1 MYSPDGLCPLSD
13 DNLAFGPK
21 PLELGLIVATTAFRI
36 AAALLAYRLYRRYR
50 ETRFAAVTFV
60 LGVTAVFPYVE
71 FMEPPETFMREWL
84 PSAASGLAML
94 LTALVLVRTL
104 TELSLALDEVTKSRD
119 RLEQRVQERTS
130 ALQDSN
136 VALEGQIQERKRV
149 EEALLASQSDL
160 RSSQRDLRVLAA
172 RLIAAQEEERKRL
185 ARELHDDTSQTLA
198 ALALEIANLQRSG
211 RLDAETLPE
220 RLSGIELKVHRLA
233 DDIHDMSRLL
243 HPSILDDL
251 GIEAAIRTEC
261 ERFSQREGIEV
272 RFEARRIPSE
282 IPDDCKLTF
291 YRIAQE
297 GLRNIAK
304 HAGATQALVQLAGV
318 DGELRLLVE
327 DSGKGFDV
335 DEARERIGLGL
346 VSMSERVR
354 LLDGVLK
361 VESELGQGAQIEVR
375 VPLARSRDE
384 QTASVAG

>member
-1 MYSPDGLCPLSD
+1 V
-13 DNLAFGPK
+13 
-21 PLELGLIVATTAFRI
+21 ELGLIIATTAFRI
-36 AAALLAYRLYRRYR
+36 AAAWLAYRLYRRYR
-50 ETRFAAVTFV
+50 ELRFAAVTFV

-71 FMEPPETFMREWL
+71 FMEPPQTFLREWL

-104 TELSLALDEVTKSRD
+104 TELSQALDEVTESRD
-119 RLEQRVQERTS
+119 RLEERVQDRTR
-130 ALQDSN
+130 ALQDAN
-136 VALEGQIQERKRV
+136 VALEGQIQERERAEV
-149 EEALLASQSDL
+149 ALLASESEL
-160 RSSQRDLRVLAA
+160 RASQHDLRVLAS

-198 ALALEIANLQRSG
+198 ALALEIANLQRTG
-211 RLDAETLPE
+211 RSDPASVPD

-261 ERFSQREGIEV
+261 ERFSEREGIEV
-272 RFEARRIPSE
+272 RFEARSIPSA
-282 IPDDCKLTF
+282 IPDDCTLTF

-304 HAGATQALVQLAGV
+304 HADATQALVQLSGV
-318 DGELRLLVE
+318 EGELRLRVE
-327 DSGKGFDV
+327 DSGRGFDV
-335 DEARERIGLGL
+335 NEARERVGLGL

-361 VESELGQGAQIEVR
+361 VESEPGQGARIEVR
-375 VPLARSRDE
+375 APLTRSRDE
-384 QTASVAG
+384 QTASVVG

>member
-1 MYSPDGLCPLSD
+1 
-13 DNLAFGPK
+13 
-21 PLELGLIVATTAFRI
+21 LELGLIVATTAFRI
-36 AAALLAYRLYRRYR
+36 AAAWLAYRLYRRYR
-50 ETRFAAVTFV
+50 EIRFAAVTFV

-71 FMEPPETFMREWL
+71 FVQPEQSFWREWF

-104 TELSLALDEVTKSRD
+104 TELSQALEEVTAARD
-119 RLEQRVQERTS
+119 ELEERVADRTHDLKRANTRLEGEIQDRKS
-130 ALQDSN
+130 A
-136 VALEGQIQERKRV
+136 
-149 EEALLASQSDL
+149 EEALRASEREL
-160 RSSQRDLRVLAA
+160 RVSQDDLRVLAA

-198 ALALEIANLQRSG
+198 ALALEIANLQRAG
-211 RLDAETLPE
+211 QRDPARVPD

-261 ERFSQREGIEV
+261 ERFSEREGIDV
-272 RFEARRIPSE
+272 RFEARRIPE
-282 IPDDCKLTF
+282 TIPDDCKLTF

-304 HAGATQALVQLAGV
+304 HSGAKRALVQLSGDA
-318 DGELRLLVE
+318 DELRLRVE
-327 DSGKGFDV
+327 DSGQGFDV
-335 DEARERIGLGL
+335 LRAKERVGLGL

-354 LLDGVLK
+354 LLDG
-361 VESELGQGAQIEVR
+361 ELNVDSKPGQGARIEVR
-375 VPLARSRDE
+375 APLARSRDE
-384 QTASVAG
+384 QTASVVG